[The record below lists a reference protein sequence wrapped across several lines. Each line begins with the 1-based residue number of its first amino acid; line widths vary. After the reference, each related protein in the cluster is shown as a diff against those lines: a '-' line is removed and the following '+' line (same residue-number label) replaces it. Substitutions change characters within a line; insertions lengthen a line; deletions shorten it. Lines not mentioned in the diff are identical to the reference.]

1 MSKRQKLL
9 ERLRN
14 NPRGVRFEDLTRA
27 LEQSGFV
34 LMRTAGSHLI
44 YREPGGRVCNIQR
57 SSDGKAKPY
66 QVDQVLEAIDG
77 AR

>member
-9 ERLRN
+9 E
-14 NPRGVRFEDLTRA
+14 
-27 LEQSGFV
+27 
-34 LMRTAGSHLI
+34 
-44 YREPGGRVCNIQR
+44 RVCNIQR